1 MIATFI
7 RLVRPPWARLAAAL
21 AVALCTVAL
30 FFWGGSAMGFRWDP
44 FDLQSRRLARAQ
56 AQADRATADA
66 VARTLEVEGERAQ
79 ARRLQTHTDTLMAAE
94 RATSRAAAQ
103 TRTDHD
109 LSTPLAPD
117 RAARL
122 RAHDGEL
129 CRLAPDLAGC
139 PAAPGP
145 TGGGDDPL

>member
-1 MIATFI
+1 MIATFT
-7 RLVRPPWARLAAAL
+7 RLVRPPWARAAAVV

-30 FFWGGSAMGFRWDP
+30 FFWGVSAMGFRWDP
-44 FDLQSRRLARAQ
+44 FELQGRRLARAE

-66 VARTLEVEGERAQ
+66 SARTLEVEGERAQ
-79 ARRLQTHTDTLMAAE
+79 ARRLQTHTDTFIAAD

-103 TRTDHD
+103 TRIDHD

-145 TGGGDDPL
+145 AGRGDDAL